1 VLKNYRSE
9 LCLAL
14 GALAFAFNGVISK
27 LVLQGGLSPWRLTEI
42 RTTGGFL
49 ATFLYVLAKNPRLL
63 RATKR
68 ELPSLICFGLIAV
81 AAVQAFYFISIER
94 LHVSIALIIEFTSPI
109 WIALWLRFVKRRQ
122 VSPLMWWG
130 LSVGLVGLVLLAQV
144 WKGMTL
150 NGIGVIAALLDAFAM
165 AFYFLMG
172 ESLGKKRSSE
182 VLMVW
187 GLGVSALAFAIA
199 LPWWNFPFS
208 FLNTSIDLHG
218 RFAGQHLPAWSLIIW
233 VIVMGTI
240 VPYFLTLTGLRGL
253 NASTSSVI
261 GMLEPIF
268 AGIFAWW
275 CLSESF
281 NQVQLLGAVVI
292 LVGIYLADRSRASAQ
307 SNSS

>member
-1 VLKNYRSE
+1 MLKHYRAE
-9 LCLAL
+9 LFLAL
-14 GALAFAFNGVISK
+14 GALAFAFNGVIAK

-49 ATFLYVLAKNPRLL
+49 ATLLYILAKNPRLL

-68 ELPSLICFGLIAV
+68 ELPALICFGLFAV
-81 AAVQAFYFISIER
+81 AAVQALYFISIER
-94 LHVSIALIIEFTSPI
+94 LHVSIALILEFTSPI

-130 LSVGLVGLVLLAQV
+130 LAIGFIGLVLLAQV

-150 NGIGVIAALLDAFAM
+150 NVVGVIAALLSAFAM
-165 AFYFLMG
+165 AFYFLLG

-187 GLGVSALAFAIA
+187 GLGVAALSFAIA

-208 FLNTSIDLHG
+208 YLSRSIDLQG
-218 RFAGQHLPAWSLIIW
+218 RFAGQHLPAWSLVIW
-233 VIVMGTI
+233 VIVMGTV

-275 CLSESF
+275 WLAESF
-281 NQVQLLGAVVI
+281 NQIQLIGAVVI
-292 LVGIYLADRSRASAQ
+292 LVGIYLADRARASA
-307 SNSS
+307 

>member
-1 VLKNYRSE
+1 MLKHYRAE
-9 LCLAL
+9 LAL
-14 GALAFAFNGVISK
+14 GFGALCFAFNGVIAK

-42 RTTGGFL
+42 RCTGGFL
-49 ATFLYVLAKNPRLL
+49 ATLIYVLAKNPRALA
-63 RATKR
+63 ATKR
-68 ELPSLICFGLIAV
+68 ELPMLISFGLFGV

-109 WIALWLRFVKRRQ
+109 WIALWLRFVKKRQ

-130 LSVGLVGLVLLAQV
+130 LSVGLIGLILLAQV

-165 AFYFLMG
+165 ATYFLLG

-187 GLGVSALAFAIA
+187 GLGVSATAFAIF
-199 LPWWNFPFS
+199 LPWWNFPFAY
-208 FLNTSIDLHG
+208 LNTQIDLHG
-218 RFAGQHLPAWSLIIW
+218 RFAGHHLPAWSLVIW

-240 VPYFLTLTGLRGL
+240 VPYFFVLTGLRGL

-275 CLSESF
+275 WLAESF
-281 NQVQLLGAVVI
+281 NQVQLIGAAVI
-292 LVGIYLADRSRASAQ
+292 LVGIYLADRSRASA
-307 SNSS
+307 

>member
-1 VLKNYRSE
+1 MLKNYRAE
-9 LCLAL
+9 LLLAL

-49 ATFLYVLAKNPRLL
+49 ATLIYILVKSPRLL

-68 ELPSLICFGLIAV
+68 ELPALICFGLFAV
-81 AAVQAFYFISIER
+81 AAVQALYFISIER
-94 LHVSIALIIEFTSPI
+94 LHVSIALILEFTSPI

-130 LSVGLVGLVLLAQV
+130 LFIGLVGLVLLAQV
-144 WKGMTL
+144 WKGITL
-150 NGIGVIAALLDAFAM
+150 NAIGVIAALLSAFAM

-172 ESLGKKRSSE
+172 ESLGKTRSSE

-187 GLGVSALAFAIA
+187 GLGVAALAFAIG

-208 FLNTSIDLHG
+208 YLSTSIDLQG

-233 VIVMGTI
+233 VIVMGT
-240 VPYFLTLTGLRGL
+240 VFPYFLTLTGLRGL

-275 CLSESF
+275 WLAESF
-281 NQVQLLGAVVI
+281 SQVQLLGAAVI
-292 LVGIYLADRSRASAQ
+292 LVGIYLADRSRHSVQ
-307 SNSS
+307 S

>member
-1 VLKNYRSE
+1 MLKSYRSE

-14 GALAFAFNGVISK
+14 GALAFAFNGVIAK

-68 ELPSLICFGLIAV
+68 ELPALFCFGLIAV

-187 GLGVSALAFAIA
+187 GLGVAALAFAIA

-208 FLNTSIDLHG
+208 FMKTSIDLHG
-218 RFAGQHLPAWSLIIW
+218 RFAGHHLPAWSLIIW

-275 CLSESF
+275 WLSESF
-281 NQVQLLGAVVI
+281 SQVQLLGAVVI
-292 LVGIYLADRSRASAQ
+292 LVGIYLADRSRASA
-307 SNSS
+307 

>member
-1 VLKNYRSE
+1 MLKSYRAE
-9 LCLAL
+9 LFLAL
-14 GALAFAFNGVISK
+14 GALTFAFNGVISK
-27 LVLQGGLSPWRLTEI
+27 LVLQGGLSPWHLTEI

-49 ATFLYVLAKNPRLL
+49 ATLIYILAKNPRLL

-68 ELPSLICFGLIAV
+68 ELPALICFGLFAV
-81 AAVQAFYFISIER
+81 AAVQALYFISIER

-130 LSVGLVGLVLLAQV
+130 VTVGLIGLVLLAQV
-144 WKGMTL
+144 WRGMTL
-150 NGIGVIAALLDAFAM
+150 DGIGVLAALLSAFAM

-187 GLGVSALAFAIA
+187 GLGVAALAFAIA

-208 FLNTSIDLHG
+208 YLNTSIDLQG
-218 RFAGQHLPAWSLIIW
+218 RFTNNHLPAWALIIW
-233 VIVMGTI
+233 VIVMGTV

-275 CLSESF
+275 WLSESF
-281 NQVQLLGAVVI
+281 NQIQLLGAVVI
-292 LVGIYLADRSRASAQ
+292 LVGIYLADRSRRSA
-307 SNSS
+307 

>member
-1 VLKNYRSE
+1 VLKNYRAE
-9 LCLAL
+9 LYLAF
-14 GALAFAFNGVISK
+14 GALTFAFNGIISK
-27 LVLQGGLSPWRLTEI
+27 LVLQGGLSPWRLTEV
-42 RTTGGFL
+42 RTSGGFL
-49 ATFLYVLAKNPRLL
+49 ATLLYILIKNPRLL
-63 RATKR
+63 HATKR

-81 AAVQAFYFISIER
+81 AAVQACYFISIER

-109 WIALWLRFVKRRQ
+109 WIALWLRFVKKRQ

-130 LSVGLVGLVLLAQV
+130 LTIGLVGLVLLAQV

-150 NGIGVIAALLDAFAM
+150 DAIGVIAALLSAFAM

-208 FLNTSIDLHG
+208 FLSTSIDLQG
-218 RFAGQHLPAWSLIIW
+218 RFAGHHLPAWSLIIW
-233 VIVMGTI
+233 VIVMGTV
-240 VPYFLTLTGLRGL
+240 VPYFLTLTGLRRL

-275 CLSESF
+275 WLSESF

-292 LVGIYLADRSRASAQ
+292 LVGIYLADRSRASA
-307 SNSS
+307 

>member
-1 VLKNYRSE
+1 MLKSYRAE
-9 LCLAL
+9 LFLAL
-14 GALAFAFNGVISK
+14 GALTFAFNGVISK
-27 LVLQGGLSPWRLTEI
+27 LVLQGGLSPWHLTEI

-49 ATFLYVLAKNPRLL
+49 ATLIYILAKNPRLL

-68 ELPSLICFGLIAV
+68 ELPALICFGLFAV
-81 AAVQAFYFISIER
+81 AAVQALYFISIER

-109 WIALWLRFVKRRQ
+109 WIALWLRFVRRRQ

-130 LSVGLVGLVLLAQV
+130 VTVGLIGLVLLAQV
-144 WKGMTL
+144 WRGMTL
-150 NGIGVIAALLDAFAM
+150 DGIGVLAALLSAFAM

-187 GLGVSALAFAIA
+187 GLGVAALAFAIA

-208 FLNTSIDLHG
+208 YLNTSIDLQG
-218 RFAGQHLPAWSLIIW
+218 RFANNHLPAWALIIW
-233 VIVMGTI
+233 VIVMGTV

-275 CLSESF
+275 WLSESF
-281 NQVQLLGAVVI
+281 NQIQLLGAVVI
-292 LVGIYLADRSRASAQ
+292 LVGIYLADRSRRSA
-307 SNSS
+307 